1 MKIFHEE
8 DGKEVVYVQ
17 IADIDYLCK
26 KGDEFKPAFVE
37 KYKYYV
43 QEASNL
49 FKFIRIDEKEA
60 VDFFKNADFIINPD
74 DYKKFSKRKLKKRF
88 SKRKLKKEI
97 KSVTNDVFG
106 IADIWL
112 DSNGK
117 QALELY
123 HDVQYKLAFLNE
135 LKLVIYKGKY
145 MPFPDFVKIP

>member
-1 MKIFHEE
+1 MKFFHKEN
-8 DGKEVVYVQ
+8 GTEVVYVQ

-37 KYKYYV
+37 RYKSYV

-49 FKFIRIDEKEA
+49 FKFIRINEKEA
-60 VDFFKNADFIINPD
+60 VDFLKNADYIINPD
-74 DYKKFSKRKLKKRF
+74 DYKEFSKRKLE
-88 SKRKLKKEI
+88 KEI
-97 KSVTNDVFG
+97 KNVTNDVFG

-117 QALELY
+117 HALELY

-135 LKLVIYKGKY
+135 LKLVKYEGKC